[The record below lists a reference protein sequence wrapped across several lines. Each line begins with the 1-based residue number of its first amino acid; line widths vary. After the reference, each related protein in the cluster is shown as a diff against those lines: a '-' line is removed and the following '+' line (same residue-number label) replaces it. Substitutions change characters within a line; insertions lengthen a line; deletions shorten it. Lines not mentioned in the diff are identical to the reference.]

1 LEFSNKYI
9 VGFAIGLCLVCST
22 AVSSL
27 AVGLKERQDANRLL
41 DKQVNVLRVAQ
52 LISHDEKP
60 THEQVEEVFKNIK
73 VFVFD
78 QATAKSASV
87 DNVWKFDPR
96 KAEMTFPKKGDAWGK
111 RAKKISLKSMPK
123 TLIAYQ
129 VQTPGKECLVLPIYG
144 NGLWSL
150 LRGFLAIDLNTGK
163 VIGITFY
170 EHLETAGLG
179 GEIENPLWQAKWPGK
194 TCFDAQGL
202 PVLDVVKQG
211 KVLSPEFEV
220 DGISGAT
227 ITSVAV
233 GNMVKLWLG
242 DAGYGPFLQKMRE
255 VN

>member
-22 AVSSL
+22 AVSSI
-27 AVGLKERQDANRLL
+27 AAGLKERQEANQLF
-41 DKQVNVLRVAQ
+41 DKQVKVLRVAQ
-52 LISHDEKP
+52 LIGPDEKP
-60 THEQVEEVFKNIK
+60 HSSQVEHAFQDIAVL
-73 VFVFD
+73 VFD
-78 QATAKSASV
+78 QATAAPAQV
-87 DNVWKFDPR
+87 DDVWKFDPR
-96 KAEMTFPKKGDAWGK
+96 KTEMTFPKEEDAWGQ
-111 RAKKISLKSMPK
+111 RAKKIGLKSMPK

-129 VQTPGKECLVLPIYG
+129 IKTPGKECLVLPIYG

-150 LRGFLAIDLNTGK
+150 LRGFLAIDLSKGK

-170 EHLETAGLG
+170 EHGETAGLG
-179 GEIENPLWQAKWPGK
+179 AEIENPRWQAQWPGK
-194 TCFDAQGL
+194 ACFDNQGRPIL
-202 PVLDVVKQG
+202 SVVKQG

-233 GNMVKLWLG
+233 GNIVKLWLG
-242 DAGYGPFLQKMRE
+242 SSGYGPFLQKMRE